1 MTPESQAMA
10 GPKHARPEELA
21 EREPEGVEAKGK
33 NKRDVVNWKIKCQS
47 SEQMK
52 MIMTLD

>member
-1 MTPESQAMA
+1 MEPESQAVA
-10 GPKHARPEELA
+10 GPRHARPEELA

-33 NKRDVVNWKIKCQS
+33 SKRDVANWRIKCQS